1 MQINIRN
8 IIVLITS
15 VVMSGQVL
23 AADNASVDTSDG
35 KTLFASVGSAQITE
49 AEYNQ
54 ALQQASRKKFYHGTP
69 PEGAM
74 DELRHVVAREVIT
87 RILLLQE
94 AERLG
99 LEADKAAIEAN
110 IAEFDQRYANSQRWQ
125 QQRETM
131 VVNLTRHYREQ
142 DLLQQLEARQRRV
155 APPDESQLKEFY
167 RANLDKFT
175 EPAQNHLSLILLKV
189 DPSSAKTV
197 WDAALAEGAGLVS
210 RLANGADFTELAK
223 LHSSDTSASNGGDMG
238 YLHAGMLSAAAEDEI
253 SQLKPGEVSRP
264 VRLLEGVA
272 VFRLEDRRPARLR
285 EYEEVSKRA
294 RELWLREQ
302 QDLAWNRLKDALWQ
316 KTPISIHNA
325 SLSLNTGG

>member
-1 MQINIRN
+1 MQINIWN
-8 IIVLITS
+8 IVLITS

-23 AADNASVDTSDG
+23 AADNASVETSDG

-155 APPDESQLKEFY
+155 APPDERQLKEFY

-210 RLANGADFTELAK
+210 RLANGADFTELAR

-253 SQLKPGEVSRP
+253 SKLKPGEVSSP

-272 VFRLEDRRPARLR
+272 VFRLEDRKPARLR
-285 EYEEVSKRA
+285 EYDEVSTRA

-302 QDLAWNRLKDALWQ
+302 QDQAWNRLKDTLWQ

-325 SLSLNTGG
+325 SLSLDSGG